1 MLISATHLNSGV
13 LQQRVLAADPAAN
26 PVEVTALLRWGKAE
40 PGKHAGCGVSD
51 ECLELQPPWGFL
63 AHKAPTSASPE
74 PLHSRAPPWHT
85 HTHAPTQWLCS
96 TCERGRAEH
105 PPPATRPLCC
115 ITKASCWHFTRSVS
129 TARAGFRNSKL

>member
-26 PVEVTALLRWGKAE
+26 PAEVTALLRWGKAE

-74 PLHSRAPPWHT
+74 PLHSRAPLGT
-85 HTHAPTQWLCS
+85 HTPTLPPSGSAAPVSVAEPS
-96 TCERGRAEH
+96 TPLL
-105 PPPATRPLCC
+105 PPGPSA
-115 ITKASCWHFTRSVS
+115 A
-129 TARAGFRNSKL
+129 

>member
-26 PVEVTALLRWGKAE
+26 PVEVTALPWGQPE

-63 AHKAPTSASPE
+63 AHKPPTSASPE
-74 PLHSRAPPWHT
+74 PRHSCAPLGT
-85 HTHAPTQWLCS
+85 HTPTLPPSGSAAPVSVAEPS
-96 TCERGRAEH
+96 T
-105 PPPATRPLCC
+105 PLLPPDPPA
-115 ITKASCWHFTRSVS
+115 A
-129 TARAGFRNSKL
+129 